1 MAQLTYLE
9 AIREGLREEMR
20 RDPRV
25 FVLGEDI
32 GVYGGAFKV
41 TEGFL
46 DEFGPWRVIDAPLAE
61 TANVGAGI
69 GAAVMGMRPVVEM
82 QFADFVTDAFTQVVN
97 MAAKFHWRTGH
108 PLPLVIR
115 MPYGGDVK
123 GGPFHSQCMEAWFVH
138 TPGLRV
144 VAPAFAEDAKGLLV
158 AAIRDLNPV
167 MYFEHKHLYRYQR
180 EEVPEGE
187 YETPIGRARIV
198 REGATLS
205 VISYGWM
212 LHKCLQA
219 ADAVAADGIAAEVL
233 DLRSLAPL
241 DRDAILRSV
250 RKTGKALI
258 VQRRRG
264 RVASGPRWRRSSR
277 RRPSSRWTVP
287 WCDSP
292 ARTLRS
298 PTVRSWRRPSSR
310 LSTRSP
316 PPSIVSRRTDAPP
329 CGGGN
334 STRHTGAL

>member
-1 MAQLTYLE
+1 MAQMTYLE
-9 AIREGLREEMR
+9 AIRDGLLGEMQ

-25 FVLGEDI
+25 FVIGEDV
-32 GVYGGAFKV
+32 GVYGGAFGV
-41 TEGFL
+41 TKGFL

-61 TANVGAGI
+61 AANVGAGI

-187 YETPIGRARIV
+187 HVTPIGRARIV
-198 REGATLS
+198 RQGSTLS

-212 LHKCLQA
+212 LRKCLQA
-219 ADAVAADGIAAEVL
+219 AGAVAADGIAAEVI

-241 DRDAILRSV
+241 DRDAILGSV

-258 VQRRRG
+258 VHEATRTG
-264 RVASGPRWRRSSR
+264 GVGAEVAALVAEEAFESLDGP
-277 RRPSSRWTVP
+277 VM
-287 WCDSP
+287 
-292 ARTLRS
+292 
-298 PTVRSWRRPSSR
+298 R
-310 LSTRSP
+310 LASE
-316 PPSIVSRRTDAPP
+316 DAPVP
-329 CGGGN
+329 H
-334 STRHTGAL
+334 SPVLEAAFQPSVDEIAGAIHRLAAY